1 MLATSANQPFSA
13 GATGISDISQVFAGC
28 RSTHPDVTKSA
39 QRPTTSSTAQRSGSP
54 GGACWEVHVASG
66 RTLLLAWGE
75 QPCLFLEHSAP
86 VMAVTPNHCPGA
98 EKPPNSLALHIAL
111 LWWDLMPVFCVK
123 VTSVLYRNSGFAA
136 LSGLYLLILR
146 TFYSTLAVLATNW
159 MLTSQGCISSRASR
173 FQNRLF
179 FLCLCFIA
187 TTISSR
193 KQNFPILPFLV
204 SHTMCVVSTHRRCET
219 KGEKGTQS
227 LGLFTGLK
235 PYSSLDCAL
244 HKSVVPLMID
254 QRYHGQW
261 EK

>member
-13 GATGISDISQVFAGC
+13 EATGISDISQVFAGC

-54 GGACWEVHVASG
+54 GDACWELHVAPG

-136 LSGLYLLILR
+136 LSGLYLLILW
-146 TFYSTLAVLATNW
+146 TFYSTLAVLATN
-159 MLTSQGCISSRASR
+159 
-173 FQNRLF
+173 
-179 FLCLCFIA
+179 
-187 TTISSR
+187 
-193 KQNFPILPFLV
+193 
-204 SHTMCVVSTHRRCET
+204 
-219 KGEKGTQS
+219 
-227 LGLFTGLK
+227 
-235 PYSSLDCAL
+235 
-244 HKSVVPLMID
+244 
-254 QRYHGQW
+254 
-261 EK
+261 